1 MKNLKVL
8 FTVLCVA
15 CATAVW
21 GEGSET
27 FEKIENKTSYTANL
41 SWEGVNGLTWKASTF
56 RTDQKITGNRGLTA
70 KASTACTITMPLTTE
85 QQSAGMGTFSFK
97 YKYPYSDSGKS
108 NNLSFTINSK
118 TYTGSVSYSAN
129 EQTVEISVNESTL
142 PSSITINIASG
153 GRACFDDFSW
163 TSFSGSTKTTPSIT
177 QQPNNATYDQGA
189 KAAALTITASG
200 NPTPT
205 YQWYSNTSKDNSN
218 GTEIS
223 GATEASY
230 TPSTATAG
238 TFYYYCV
245 ATNSEGSASS
255 NVATI
260 TVNRVKTYTVLWSLG
275 GDEYDEG
282 NPTTSVKS
290 GERVTTLPTPPDGNA
305 IGSCANTFMGWST
318 HDLGTKKGQ
327 SAPTDLFTT
336 AESSPVITQNTI
348 FYAVFAT
355 KQNGN

>member
-1 MKNLKVL
+1 MKQIHFVKLL
-8 FTVLCVA
+8 FVA
-15 CATAVW
+15 LLACGNILAWGAEVTFTPSDYAGSGGTSGSGGSATATKDGVTIASTKAYVD
-21 GEGSET
+21 GTTAVREYSSGTLTISSSNTISKIVITATGSSYAKWT
-27 FEKIENKTSYTANL
+27 TTNGSISTSSAIQTWIGSSTSIEL
-41 SWEGVNGLTWKASTF
+41 KASAQC
-56 RTDQKITGNRGLTA
+56 RW
-70 KASTACTITMPLTTE
+70 
-85 QQSAGMGTFSFK
+85 
-97 YKYPYSDSGKS
+97 KS
-108 NNLSFTINSK
+108 IVV
-118 TYTGSVSYSAN
+118 TY
-129 EQTVEISVNESTL
+129 ES
-142 PSSITINIASG
+142 
-153 GRACFDDFSW
+153 
-163 TSFSGSTKTTPSIT
+163 SGSGETTPSIT
-177 QQPNNATYDQGA
+177 LQPVSAIYNQGA
-189 KAAALTITASG
+189 TATALTITADG
-200 NPTPT
+200 NPAPT
-205 YQWYSNTSKDNSN
+205 YQWYSNTSNHNSN

>member
-108 NNLSFTINSK
+108 NNLSFTINGK

-163 TSFSGSTKTTPSIT
+163 TSFSGSTETT
-177 QQPNNATYDQGA
+177 
-189 KAAALTITASG
+189 K
-200 NPTPT
+200 
-205 YQWYSNTSKDNSN
+205 
-218 GTEIS
+218 
-223 GATEASY
+223 
-230 TPSTATAG
+230 
-238 TFYYYCV
+238 
-245 ATNSEGSASS
+245 
-255 NVATI
+255 
-260 TVNRVKTYTVLWSLG
+260 YTVQWMVDG
-275 GDEYDEG
+275 QPYTTG

-290 GERVTTLPTPPDGNA
+290 GEKVSTLPTDPADNSL
-305 IGSCANTFMGWST
+305 SCAEKFMGWSAE
-318 HDLGTKKGQ
+318 HIGTNPQ
-327 SAPTDLFTT
+327 DNAPADLFTT
-336 AESSPVITQNTI
+336 ADASPAITENTT
-348 FYAVFAT
+348 FYAVFASPQ
-355 KQNGN
+355 K